1 MVNSLIDQFGTETN
15 PVGWSSTT
23 PAQVLTGP
31 RPFRES
37 SESWLPGA
45 TRPLF
50 QDELEKAR
58 QSSLGLFEQLGM
70 IPSGGAGG
78 KAAKMLASRR
88 VSNLPTPPIR
98 VYHGSNADFKKFSSD
113 FMGKGEGRQ
122 SYSRGGYFAELEG
135 VAKRYRD
142 KLSPPDAAAIPMGE
156 ELRTLLTPE
165 LFNRLGYLP
174 ARKAT
179 EDYVRYLSQMREA
192 QNPGNLP
199 RYMTEAE
206 IAVNQA
212 QYDRIKRLSEIIKT
226 LPESPLPST
235 GHMYEVDLHTA
246 PNRLLDWD
254 KPLGRQSKH
263 VLEALQLNRPLID
276 GVDPVYSATLGH
288 YVKPKNSISTL
299 VRDPEQVKKIQ
310 QSGIDGL
317 RYFDGNSRRAQS
329 GSRNYVTYNDDIIEI
344 LRKYGI
350 GGLGVGLSANPLL
363 EQRGSAP
370 QQGAPQ

>member
-1 MVNSLIDQFGTETN
+1 MANSLIDQFGTETN

-23 PAQVLTGP
+23 PAQVMTGP

-58 QSSLGLFEQLGM
+58 QSSLSLFEQLGM

-98 VYHGSNADFKKFSSD
+98 VYHGSGADFKKFSSD
-113 FMGKGEGRQ
+113 FIGTGEGGQRFG
-122 SYSRGGYFAELEG
+122 RGGYFAESEALG
-135 VAKRYRD
+135 KRYRD
-142 KLSPPDAAAIPMGE
+142 KVAENRIPPDEILKKFFTPGE
-156 ELRTLLTPE
+156 IVPSYGGGRDKVISFEPKTHGWFPTVIVQEVDNNGKIIGRLRSHGTMPDVKE
-165 LFNRLGYLP
+165 INQVF
-174 ARKAT
+174 
-179 EDYVRYLSQMREA
+179 A
-192 QNPGNLP
+192 QRNLP
-199 RYMTEAE
+199 MYT
-206 IAVNQA
+206 
-212 QYDRIKRLSEIIKT
+212 
-226 LPESPLPST
+226 P
-235 GHMYEVDLHTA
+235 GHMYEVDLHTS
-246 PNRLLDWD
+246 PNRLLDLD
-254 KPLGRQSKH
+254 LPLLRQPKEILDALPLFSKFTRIGKDLFPNEF
-263 VLEALQLNRPLID
+263 VRPLQKQEQ
-276 GVDPVYSATLGH
+276 TEKLQ
-288 YVKPKNSISTL
+288 SI
-299 VRDPEQVKKIQ
+299 
-310 QSGIDGL
+310 GIDGA
-317 RYFDGNSRRAQS
+317 RYFDAASRKAQE
-329 GSRNYVTYNDDIIEI
+329 GTRNYAIWNDDIIEI

>member
-1 MVNSLIDQFGTETN
+1 MANSLIDQFGTETN

-23 PAQVLTGP
+23 PAQVMTGP

-37 SESWLPGA
+37 SEIRLPGA

-58 QSSLGLFEQLGM
+58 QSSLSLFAQLGM

-98 VYHGSNADFKKFSSD
+98 TYHGSRADFKKFSSD
-113 FMGKGEGRQ
+113 FIGTGEGAQRFG
-122 SYSRGGYFAELEG
+122 RGGYFAESEALG
-135 VAKRYRD
+135 KRYRD
-142 KLSPPDAAAIPMGE
+142 RLSPPDAAAIPMGE
-156 ELRTLLTPE
+156 ELRKLLPPE
-165 LFNRLGYLP
+165 LFDRLGILP

-179 EDYVRYLSQMREA
+179 EDYVGYLRQMREA

-199 RYMTEAE
+199 RSMTEAE
-206 IAVNQA
+206 LAANQA
-212 QYDRIKRLSEIIKT
+212 QYDRIQRLSAISKT
-226 LPESPLPST
+226 LPESPLPSS
-235 GHMYEVDLHTA
+235 GHMYEVDLHTS
-246 PNRLLDWD
+246 PNRLLDLD
-254 KPLGRQSKH
+254 LPLLRQPKEILDALPLFSKFTRIGKDLFPNEF
-263 VLEALQLNRPLID
+263 VRPLQKKEQ
-276 GVDPVYSATLGH
+276 TEKLQ
-288 YVKPKNSISTL
+288 SI
-299 VRDPEQVKKIQ
+299 
-310 QSGIDGL
+310 GIDGA
-317 RYFDGNSRRAQS
+317 RYFDAA
-329 GSRNYVTYNDDIIEI
+329 SRNAQKGTRNYAIWNDDIIEI

-363 EQRGSAP
+363 EQRGSTP